1 MNHQKYLDRQRRR
14 RRFRVRKAVRGTG
27 DRPRLTVHRTLRH
40 ISCQLIDDSKGV
52 TLGSA
57 NTIQLKIDGGNCDAA
72 AKVGAA
78 IAEQAKAAGINAVS
92 FDRGHL
98 RYHGRVA
105 ALANAVR
112 EAGIHV

>member
-1 MNHQKYLDRQRRR
+1 MN
-14 RRFRVRKAVRGTG
+14 
-27 DRPRLTVHRTLRH
+27 
-40 ISCQLIDDSKGV
+40 
-52 TLGSA
+52 
-57 NTIQLKIDGGNCDAA
+57 IDGGNCDAA
-72 AKVGAA
+72 GKVGAA
-78 IAEQAKAAGINAVS
+78 IAEQAKAAGIKAVS